1 MQTIFEAIEQSQIY
15 WYFVL
20 FYGFYPVVTSLI
32 WVCTALLYYVKHDLS
47 GKPTYGGEEDCPLIS
62 ILIPA
67 YFEEAGI
74 ARALRGLTQLDYPNY
89 EVIVINDG
97 STDRTVEE
105 VLPFLRD
112 PRVRLLDK
120 HVNEGKAMAMNDA
133 IPCTK
138 GELIL
143 VMDADTIPEPQVL
156 RVMAAH
162 FRHPNVGAVSG
173 NARVRN
179 RTNTLTSL
187 QAVEFSSVIGLL
199 RRAQRVWGRIM
210 CVSGVCGMFRREA
223 LIRAGLYSP
232 GMATEDIDLTFKLQ
246 MLNYTVQYEPRARV
260 WMEVPEDIKI
270 LWKQRI
276 RWALG
281 LGQAL
286 RRHKRILWTPHLYRM
301 LPVYAESFLS
311 VLWAWTFVVIT
322 AMWIIAGLSGVWLN
336 GGSLIPNWFGAMIGA
351 ACLLQLLTGVLIDSR
366 YEPAILREYPFAI
379 FYPLAYWMMMS
390 LSSAIYSSK
399 GFVQKLDLTKP
410 VRWRIVRKT
419 EG

>member
-1 MQTIFEAIEQSQIY
+1 
-15 WYFVL
+15 
-20 FYGFYPVVTSLI
+20 
-32 WVCTALLYYVKHDLS
+32 LS
-47 GKPTYGGEEDCPLIS
+47 GKPEPAADDDECPFVS

-74 ARALRGLTQLDYPNY
+74 ARALHGITQLDYPNY
-89 EVIVINDG
+89 EVIIINDG

-105 VLPFLRD
+105 VLPFLSD

-120 HVNEGKAMAMNDA
+120 HINEGKAMALNDA

-138 GELIL
+138 GDLIL
-143 VMDADTIPEPQVL
+143 VMDADTIPEPEVL
-156 RVMAAH
+156 RMMTPH
-162 FRHPNVGAVSG
+162 FQTPNVGAVCG

-179 RTNTLTSL
+179 RTNTLTRV

-199 RRAQRVWGRIM
+199 RRAQRIWGRVM

-223 LIRAGLYSP
+223 LVQAGLYSP

-246 MLNYTVQYEPRARV
+246 MLNYTVRFEPRAKV
-260 WMEVPEDIKI
+260 WMEVPEDVKM
-270 LWKQRI
+270 LWKQRC

-286 RRHKRILWTPHLYRM
+286 KRHRRILWTPHLYRM
-301 LPVYAESFLS
+301 LPVYLESFLS

-322 AMWIIAGLSGVWLN
+322 SLWIVAGLSGVWLD
-336 GGSLIPNWFGAMIGA
+336 GGALVPNWFGAMLGT

-366 YEPAILREYPFAI
+366 YERGIIWEYPFAI
-379 FYPLAYWMMMS
+379 FYPLFYWMLMS
-390 LSSAIYSSK
+390 LSSAIYSTK

-410 VRWRIVRKT
+410 VRWRIVRKADA
-419 EG
+419 

>member
-1 MQTIFEAIEQSQIY
+1 MFELIEQSSVY
-15 WYFVL
+15 WFFVH

-32 WVCTALLYYVKHDLS
+32 WVTTAVLYYVKYDTSS
-47 GKPTYGGEEDCPLIS
+47 GPEMPEDGPWPSIS

-74 ARALRGLTQLDYPNY
+74 AKALDGLTNLDYPDY

-105 VLPFLRD
+105 VLPYLSD

-133 IPCTK
+133 IPCAK

-156 RVMAAH
+156 RTMAVH
-162 FRHPNVGAVSG
+162 FRSPEVGAVSG

-179 RTNTLTSL
+179 RTNTLTRV

-210 CVSGVCGMFRREA
+210 CVSGVCGMFRRDA

-246 MLNYTVQYEPRARV
+246 MLNYTIRYEARARV

-270 LWKQRI
+270 LWKQRT

-286 RRHKRILWTPHLYRM
+286 KRHSRILWTPQLYRM
-301 LPVYAESFLS
+301 LPVYVESLLS
-311 VLWAWTFVVIT
+311 VLWAWTFVAIT
-322 AMWIIAGLSGVWLN
+322 TLWIVSGLMGVWLE
-336 GGSLIPNWFGAMIGA
+336 GGSLVPNWFGAMLGM

-366 YEPAILREYPFAI
+366 YEADIVREYPFAI
-379 FYPLAYWMMMS
+379 FYPLAYWMLMS
-390 LSSAIYSSK
+390 VSSALYSTK
-399 GFVQKLDLTKP
+399 GLVQKLDLTKP
-410 VRWRIVRKT
+410 VRWRIVRKADA
-419 EG
+419 

>member
-1 MQTIFEAIEQSQIY
+1 MQEIFEAVEASRIY
-15 WYFVL
+15 WWFVL

-32 WVCTALLYYVKHDLS
+32 WVSTAILFYVKYDLNQD
-47 GKPTYGGEEDCPLIS
+47 EERLPDRECPFVS

-74 ARALRGLTQLDYPNY
+74 ARSLEGLTQLDYPRY
-89 EVIVINDG
+89 EIIVINDG

-105 VLPFLRD
+105 VLPFLEN

-133 IPCTK
+133 IPLTM

-143 VMDADTIPEPQVL
+143 VMDADTIPEPQIL
-156 RVMAAH
+156 RLMAGY
-162 FRHPNVGAVSG
+162 FRNPTVGAVCG

-210 CVSGVCGMFRREA
+210 CVSGVCGLFRREA
-223 LIRAGLYSP
+223 LIKAGLYSP

-246 MLNYTVQYEPRARV
+246 MLNYTVQYEPRAKV
-260 WMEVPEDIKI
+260 WMEVPEDIKM

-286 RRHKRILWTPHLYRM
+286 KRHRHILWTPRLYRM
-301 LPVYAESFLS
+301 LPVYVESFLS
-311 VLWAWTFVVIT
+311 VLWAWVFVAIT
-322 AMWIIAGLSGVWLN
+322 ALWIFAAFAGVWLD

-399 GFVQKLDLTKP
+399 GFIQKLDLTKP

>member
-1 MQTIFEAIEQSQIY
+1 MHAVFEAIEQSPVY
-15 WYFVL
+15 WVFVQ

-32 WVCTALLYYVKHDLS
+32 WVSTAILYFVKYDIIQA
-47 GKPTYGGEEDCPLIS
+47 KTFEDGEEWPSIS

-74 ARALRGLTQLDYPNY
+74 AKALHGLTKLDYPNY
-89 EVIVINDG
+89 EIIVINDG

-105 VLPFLRD
+105 VQPFLVD

-120 HVNEGKAMAMNDA
+120 HVNEGKAMALNDA
-133 IPCTK
+133 IPCAK
-138 GELIL
+138 GDLIL

-156 RVMAAH
+156 RTMAIH
-162 FRHPNVGAVSG
+162 FRSPTVGAVCG

-199 RRAQRVWGRIM
+199 RRAQRIWGRIM

-223 LIRAGLYSP
+223 LLRAGLYSP

-246 MLNYTVQYEPRARV
+246 MLNYTVQYEARAKV
-260 WMEVPEDIKI
+260 WMEVPEDVKT
-270 LWKQRI
+270 LWKQRT

-286 RRHKRILWTPHLYRM
+286 KRHKGILWTPKLYRM
-301 LPVYAESFLS
+301 LPVYVESFLS
-311 VLWAWTFVVIT
+311 VLWAWTFMVIT
-322 AMWIIAGLSGVWLN
+322 AIWALAGLTGFWLH
-336 GGSLIPNWFGAMIGA
+336 GGALIPNWFGAMIGA

-366 YEPAILREYPFAI
+366 YEPEILREYPFAI
-379 FYPLAYWMMMS
+379 FYPLVYWMMMS
-390 LSSAIYSSK
+390 LSSAIYSTK
-399 GFVQKLDLTKP
+399 GFVQNLDLNKP
-410 VRWRIVRKT
+410 VRWRIVRKA

>member
-1 MQTIFEAIEQSQIY
+1 MREIFEVIENSQVY
-15 WYFVL
+15 WWFVL
-20 FYGFYPVVTSLI
+20 FYGFYPITTSLI
-32 WVCTALLYYVKHDLS
+32 WVSTAILFFVKYDLH
-47 GKPTYGGEEDCPLIS
+47 GNDELPPDRECPFVS

-74 ARALRGLTQLDYPNY
+74 ARSLEGLTKLDYPQY
-89 EVIVINDG
+89 EIIVINDG

-105 VLPFLRD
+105 VLPFLKN

-133 IPCTK
+133 IPCAM
-138 GELIL
+138 GQLIL
-143 VMDADTIPEPQVL
+143 VMDADTIPEPQIL
-156 RVMAAH
+156 RLMARH
-162 FRHPNVGAVSG
+162 FRNPNVGAVCG

-210 CVSGVCGMFRREA
+210 CVSGVCGLFRREA

-246 MLNYTVQYEPRARV
+246 MLNYTVQYEPRAKV
-260 WMEVPEDIKI
+260 WMEVPETIKI

-286 RRHKRILWTPHLYRM
+286 RRHRHILWTPRLYRM
-301 LPVYAESFLS
+301 WPVYVESFLS
-311 VLWAWTFVVIT
+311 VLWAWVFVLIT
-322 AMWIIAGLSGVWLN
+322 SLWILGAFAGVWLD
-336 GGSLIPNWFGAMIGA
+336 GGALIPNWFGAMIGG
-351 ACLLQLLTGVLIDSR
+351 ACLLQLFTGVWIDSR

-410 VRWRIVRKT
+410 VRWRIVRKA
-419 EG
+419 GA